1 MHDRRLTATA
11 TKAGVLVPLGNTS
24 ADAAATISATPKT
37 TPPGQRHRKHHQP
50 ERRVIKNSN
59 L

>member
-11 TKAGVLVPLGNTS
+11 TATNAGVLVPPDHVS

-37 TPPGQRHRKHHQP
+37 TPPSSDTG
-50 ERRVIKNSN
+50 SN
-59 L
+59 TSLNAE